1 MKTLRSIAVILFLA
15 ATFTV
20 SAFAQAAAQPGTA
33 KIAVINTLAFDD
45 TKAGITKYVTA
56 MNSLENEFKADT
68 TQLQGMQTRLQG
80 LAKEI
85 QTFQQQAAS
94 GGKVP
99 VDQKTA
105 QAKVDEAEKLQRD
118 YKFKQEDAK
127 ARFERRQQAIINPV
141 LQDIYKAVQ
150 EFAKQRGYTMIL
162 DVAKL
167 AQNDIIMALD
177 EKADVTKEF
186 ITFYNA
192 RPAGTAAAATR
203 P

>member
-56 MNSLENEFKADT
+56 MNSLENEFKADS

-85 QTFQQQAAS
+85 QTFRDNAS
-94 GGKVP
+94 KNIP
-99 VDQKTA
+99 VA
-105 QAKVDEAEKLQRD
+105 QTTVQSKVDEAEKLQRD

-127 ARFERRQQAIINPV
+127 ARFERRQQAVIAPV

-203 P
+203 PK